1 LKRYVRRVESMKKRE
16 GRVRRYILDAIK
28 RRGALHMTLIDPDKT
43 GPEEAARIGE
53 AAYSAGTSA
62 IMVGGSI
69 GVSESMTDAIV
80 LEIKRRVDIPVILFP
95 GSPTALSRYADALWF
110 ISVLNSQN
118 PYFIT
123 GAQMQGAF
131 IVKRYGLEALSLGYI
146 IVGVGGAVSI
156 VSYTRPLPFNK
167 PEIVAAYALAAEY
180 IGFDFI
186 YLEGGSGGKPVPA
199 ETVALVRRAVDI
211 PIVVGGGIRDPE
223 TAYKLVRA
231 GADIVVTGTIVEER
245 SDIEEVLGGIVSAVE
260 AGARDRAM
268 GQGR

>member
-1 LKRYVRRVESMKKRE
+1 MSRKKQ
-16 GRVRRYILDAIK
+16 GMVKKYILERIERDGAI
-28 RRGALHMTLIDPDKT
+28 HMTLLDPDKT
-43 GPEEAARIGE
+43 GPEEATRIAV
-53 AAYSAGTSA
+53 AAYRAGTSA

-69 GVSESMTDAIV
+69 GVSESMTDDIV
-80 LEIKRRVDIPVILFP
+80 KAIKRRLEIPVILFP
-95 GSPTALSRYADALWF
+95 GSPTALSRYADAVWF

-131 IVKRYGLEALSLGYI
+131 IVKRYGLEVLSLGYI

-186 YLEGGSGGKPVPA
+186 YLEGGSGGEPVPPSI
-199 ETVALVRRAVDI
+199 VNMVRRTINI
-211 PIVVGGGIRDPE
+211 PLIVGGGIRDAR
-223 TAYKLVRA
+223 TARDIVKA
-231 GADIVVTGTIVEER
+231 GADIIVTGTIVEEA
-245 SDIEEVLGGIVSAVE
+245 DDVE
-260 AGARDRAM
+260 NKLREIIKGVKEGLMERKLRDAP
-268 GQGR
+268 

>member
-1 LKRYVRRVESMKKRE
+1 MRARRRGRRLSRMRGE
-16 GRVRRYILDAIK
+16 GRVRRYILDRI
-28 RRGALHMTLIDPDKT
+28 RERGALHMTLIDPDKT
-43 GPEEAARIGE
+43 GPEEAAEIGR
-53 AAYSAGTSA
+53 AAYRSGTSA

-69 GVSESMTDAIV
+69 GVSESMTDEIV
-80 LEIKRRVDIPVILFP
+80 LAIKREIDIPVILFP
-95 GSPTALSRYADALWF
+95 GSPTALSRHADALWF

-199 ETVALVRRAVDI
+199 EAVALVRKAVSI
-211 PIVVGGGIRDPE
+211 PILVGGGIRDPE
-223 TAYKLVRA
+223 TAYRLVRA
-231 GADIVVTGTIVEER
+231 GADIVVTGTIVEE
-245 SDIEEVLGGIVSAVE
+245 SSNVEEALRGIVEAVE
-260 AGARDRAM
+260 KGARDRVK
-268 GQGR
+268 G

>member
-1 LKRYVRRVESMKKRE
+1 MEGKKWSSVRD
-16 GRVRRYILDAIK
+16 YILEGIK
-28 RRGALHMTLIDPDKT
+28 KHGALHMTLIDPDKT
-43 GPEEAARIGE
+43 GPEEAAEIGK
-53 AAYSAGTSA
+53 AAHRAGTSA

-69 GVSESMTDAIV
+69 GVSESMTDDIV
-80 LEIKRRVDIPVILFP
+80 LSIKREVDIPVILFP
-95 GSPTALSRYADALWF
+95 GSPTALSRHADAVWF

-131 IVKRYGLEALSLGYI
+131 IVKKYGLEVLSLGYI

-180 IGFDFI
+180 IGFSFI

-199 ETVALVRRAVDI
+199 ETVALVRKAVKV
-211 PIVVGGGIRDPE
+211 PLVVGGGIRDAK
-223 TAYKLVRA
+223 TAYKLVKA
-231 GADIVVTGTIVEER
+231 GADIIVTGTIVEEA
-245 SDIEEVLGGIVSAVE
+245 DDVEEKLREIVDGVRR
-260 AGARDRAM
+260 GAEDRL
-268 GQGR
+268 RR

>member
-1 LKRYVRRVESMKKRE
+1 MNCKKPGKVKE
-16 GRVRRYILDAIK
+16 YILKKIEEDGAI
-28 RRGALHMTLIDPDKT
+28 HMTLLDPDKT
-43 GPEEAARIGE
+43 GSEEAASIAE
-53 AAYSAGTSA
+53 AAYRAGTSA

-69 GVSESMTDAIV
+69 GVSESMTDEIVKAIKER
-80 LEIKRRVDIPVILFP
+80 LEIPVILFP
-95 GSPTALSRYADALWF
+95 GSPTALSRYADAVWF

-131 IVKRYGLEALSLGYI
+131 IVKRYGLEVLSLGYI

-186 YLEGGSGGKPVPA
+186 YLEGGSGGQPVPSS
-199 ETVALVRRAVDI
+199 TVRMVRRTINI
-211 PIVVGGGIRDPE
+211 PLIVGGGIREAE
-223 TAYKLVRA
+223 TAKEIVKA
-231 GADIVVTGTIVEER
+231 GADIIVTGTIVEETKDVESR
-245 SDIEEVLGGIVSAVE
+245 LREIIGGMKEGFRERRFQDVP
-260 AGARDRAM
+260 
-268 GQGR
+268 